1 MLNNKFVPIAP
12 PEERSKN
19 DNSISFKVLSEQWN
33 AMATNEIFTSPPQWN
48 DSFPDDRIAHLVGGV
63 MRTFGRR
70 CKPGWQH
77 TACRSAIDHL

>member
-48 DSFPDDRIAHLVGGV
+48 DSFSDDRIAHLVGGV
-63 MRTFGRR
+63 MRTFGRALQTR
-70 CKPGWQH
+70 LAAHGMPIGY
-77 TACRSAIDHL
+77 